1 MKRIVAIGFLV
12 VLALQFVGFYA
23 YFGSRLLAIRKE
35 MRAALATLPEEKLE
49 KIVISAE
56 EYKKVDTEE
65 NEIEIS
71 GKMYDIA
78 RVVKRDSV
86 YVLFALHD
94 EHEDSLLSLLNE
106 MIKRSTNDKKPVP
119 SVVGQFLT
127 LVFVLPQ
134 SFEFL
139 HPLTPSFL
147 ITEYMKSSNEF
158 ELMIDAPPPR
168 VWALSLFQS
177 TIDHAGLGTS
187 QTLAKLCCRY
197 FPF

>member
-12 VLALQFVGFYA
+12 VLTLQFVGFYA

-49 KIVISAE
+49 KIVLSAE

-65 NEIEIS
+65 NEIEFS

-78 RVVKRDSV
+78 RVVKRDTV
-86 YVLFALHD
+86 YVLFAMHD
-94 EHEDSLLSLLNE
+94 AHEDSLLSLLNE

-119 SVVGQFLT
+119 SVVGQFLA

-134 SFEFL
+134 SFEFH
-139 HPLTPSFL
+139 HPLPPSFL
-147 ITEYMKSSNEF
+147 ITEYIKSSKDF
-158 ELMIDAPPPR
+158 EMMIDAPPPR
-168 VWALSLFQS
+168 
-177 TIDHAGLGTS
+177 G
-187 QTLAKLCCRY
+187 
-197 FPF
+197 